1 MIRAALVLLF
11 VPLLAAAS
19 APVQPAGESLDHALQ
34 RARAEQ
40 SSAEAETRRLEQI
53 AANARGEAARLQ
65 AQQAAAAQ
73 AIEAA
78 EARITAADANLRL
91 ISAAADLRRSQLQRE
106 QAPIAALLSGLV
118 MMGRRP
124 PLLTIADSG
133 ANGDEL
139 VRVRVLLDATLP
151 VIRARTAALSAQL
164 GQAARLE
171 AQARAAA
178 ADLTSS
184 RQQLVA
190 RREQFV
196 ALETRALQASAT
208 AQGQAL
214 ASGDVALAAGEDAA
228 SLGSSE
234 SRRRAAWAIAAQLA
248 DEDPA
253 PLRPI
258 QPEGLGGR
266 PSFAYVLP
274 AQAPVTQGLGSVDA
288 NGVRSRG
295 VRLSTGRGTALLVP
309 ASGTIRFAGPF
320 RSHDG
325 VVIIDHGGG
334 WMSLIVN
341 VATTLKPGDRVELGQ
356 PLGRALGAIDVELS
370 QNGRKVSPALI
381 AGSSQT
387 LSNKP
392 KGG

>member
-19 APVQPAGESLDHALQ
+19 APVQSAGESLDHALQ

-106 QAPIAALLSGLV
+106 QAPVAALLSGLV

-139 VRVRVLLDATLP
+139 VRVRVLLDSTLP

-253 PLRPI
+253 PLRPT

-295 VRLSTGRGTALLVP
+295 IRLSTGRGTALLVP

-387 LSNKP
+387 LSNKA

>member
-1 MIRAALVLLF
+1 VIRAALVLLF

-19 APVQPAGESLDHALQ
+19 APVQPAGESLDNALQ

-139 VRVRVLLDATLP
+139 VRVRVLLDSTLP

-295 VRLSTGRGTALLVP
+295 IRLSIGRGTALLVP

-370 QNGRKVSPALI
+370 QNGLKVSPALI

-387 LSNKP
+387 LSNKA